1 MSLFLKE
8 TSFCNYLKEKFP
20 FEVFKEGHNLISVNT
35 IRMTAI
41 MSCLYIDENRIVVAK
56 YNRQLELFTEHLL
69 IRRTQIAE
77 YHMKK
82 KGMNYL
88 IELTLTEKLPS
99 GKPMQLLLNVSS
111 MTGAKWHRSNLKNM
125 LASGLFEELT

>member
-1 MSLFLKE
+1 
-8 TSFCNYLKEKFP
+8 
-20 FEVFKEGHNLISVNT
+20 
-35 IRMTAI
+35 
-41 MSCLYIDENRIVVAK
+41 
-56 YNRQLELFTEHLL
+56 
-69 IRRTQIAE
+69 
-77 YHMKK
+77 
-82 KGMNYL
+82 MNYL